1 MNMVDSNEVLEKL
14 IEDNEMVLVYF
25 GSENCG
31 VCRAMKPKVEEI
43 LKNYP
48 KIKSVQVDVEK
59 SLEVSALYNI
69 FTIPGILLCIKGKET
84 IREARNISIIDLNNK
99 ISRYYKLFFE

>member
-1 MNMVDSNEVLEKL
+1 MNMVYSNEVLEKL

-48 KIKSVQVDVEK
+48 QIKSIQVDIEK
-59 SLEVSALYNI
+59 SLQVSVKYNI
-69 FTIPGILLCIKGKET
+69 FTIPGILLFVEGKET
-84 IREARNISIIDLNNK
+84 IREARNISVIDLNIK